1 MTNKEIFIKE
11 LEELNV
17 ELSEKAQE
25 FFNQLKEGKVS
36 GNGFTENGKKIL
48 IFMQNNIENYNNVFT
63 SKGIGEGLFMS
74 GRAVAG
80 SMKKLIAE
88 QYVQKVGLNPV
99 SYGLT
104 DLGKDYQFD
113 N

>member
-1 MTNKEIFIKE
+1 MTNKELFIKE

-17 ELSEKAQE
+17 ELSEQAQE
-25 FFNQLKEGKVS
+25 FFNQLKSGKIS
-36 GNGFTENGKKIL
+36 GMGFTENGKKIL
-48 IFMQNNIENYNNVFT
+48 IYMQNNYEQCGNNFK
-63 SKGIGEGLFMS
+63 SKEIGEGLFMS
-74 GRAVAG
+74 GRSVAG

-88 QYVQKVGLNPV
+88 QYVQKIGLNPV